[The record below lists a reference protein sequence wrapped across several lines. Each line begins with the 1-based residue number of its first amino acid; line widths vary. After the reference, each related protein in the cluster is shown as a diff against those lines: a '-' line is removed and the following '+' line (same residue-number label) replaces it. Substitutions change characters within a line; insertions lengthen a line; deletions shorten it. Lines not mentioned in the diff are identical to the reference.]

1 MTTTEKTAL
10 SSEAIR
16 ASLDLRDFTGL
27 RRLFKDHEIADVA
40 RIFADLALEESAALF
55 RLVLRAR
62 RAELFSYLP
71 FERQEELLGELPDTI
86 VTSLLNEMEPD
97 DRTHFLEELPEE
109 IRSALLHQLD
119 PIESKIAAQLLS
131 YPEGSV
137 GRLMTP
143 DFLVLNA
150 SMKVKEAL
158 DKIHWNTTLAT
169 DFLNYLF
176 VSADD
181 GQLIGEVALAT
192 LVVCDPPSTLISEVM
207 RKSRVS
213 LQPQQEENVAVDIFR
228 RYDRNYI
235 PVVDENNKIL
245 GIVTADDVF
254 DVAEEEAT
262 EDIHQFGG
270 HVALEDSY
278 FHTPFFAMLKKRAG
292 WLSFLFISG
301 FITGEAMR
309 IYADFLVE
317 FAFLMFFLPNIIS
330 SGGNSGTQSAS
341 LIIRGFALN
350 EVSSS
355 DVWRVLRK
363 ELLVGVVLGIILAA
377 FAFFRAVTWGL
388 GAKVGIIIMLSVVC
402 VVVFG
407 VITGSMLP
415 FLLKRLKID
424 PAIASSPFISTIV
437 DVSGVLITFNMA
449 MYIGKYLG
457 L

>member
-1 MTTTEKTAL
+1 MTATNKAAL
-10 SSEAIR
+10 DSDNVKAT
-16 ASLDLRDFTGL
+16 LDYRDFNTL
-27 RRLFKDHEIADVA
+27 RHWFKDHEIADVA
-40 RIFADLALEESAALF
+40 RLFADLELKESVALF
-55 RLVLRAR
+55 RLVPRVR

-71 FERQEELLGELPDTI
+71 FDRQESLLAELPDTI
-86 VTSLLNEMEPD
+86 VTTLLNEMDPD
-97 DRTHFLEELPEE
+97 DRTHFLAELPEE
-109 IRSALLHQLD
+109 IRTKVIHQLD
-119 PIESKIAAQLLS
+119 PAEGKVAAQLLS

-143 DFLVLNA
+143 DFLVLNG

-158 DKIHWNTTLAT
+158 DKIHWNTTLPT

-176 VSADD
+176 VSGDN
-181 GQLIGEVALAT
+181 GQLIGEVALAS
-192 LVVCDPPSTLISEVM
+192 LVVCDPPSTLIREIM
-207 RKSRVS
+207 RKSNVS
-213 LQPQQEENVAVDIFR
+213 LHPEQEETVAVDIFR
-228 RYDRNYI
+228 RYDRTYI
-235 PVVDENNKIL
+235 PVVDAGNTIL

-262 EDIHQFGG
+262 EEIHQFGG
-270 HVALEDSY
+270 HVALEESY
-278 FHTPFFAMLKKRAG
+278 FQTPFFAMLKKRAG

-309 IYADFLVE
+309 IYADFLTK

-350 EVSSS
+350 EVTLK
-355 DVWRVLRK
+355 DVWRVLGK
-363 ELLVGVVLGIILAA
+363 ELLVGLALGVILAG
-377 FAFFRAVTWGL
+377 FAFIRVLSWGL
-388 GAKVGIIIMLSVVC
+388 GVKVGAIIVLSVIG

-415 FLLKRLKID
+415 FIMKKLKID

-437 DVSGVLITFNMA
+437 DVSGVLITFNMT
-449 MYIGKYLG
+449 MVVGKYLG